1 MKKTTKTVISSLLAL
16 SVMAGATGCSLFDKA
31 AKECQEVGDEFVK
44 AALEREISDMIDLCE
59 DEDDATAALGQYEAE
74 DEAIDLILEKAEFE
88 AGKAECKTKDGK
100 GKIDYTITLPDYDA
114 ALDEEPEDV
123 DDFEDCLA
131 EVEDTVEINVTL
143 EFKLNKKDKWQIS
156 NPDEFAEDFFGEL
169 DEIDFPF
176 GSDYE
181 DMIDYVDWW
190 WDDGNGTYTDTSSI
204 ELDIIPKTEYQSYDV
219 MWEFYYEVYNEGGT
233 NLIYTSTNKTDSG
246 AYIEA
251 YFYYYD
257 VSEWS
262 DMWYM
267 PADTY
272 KIVFYD
278 LDGHE
283 IAEDTCTV
291 YNDYDQ

>member
-1 MKKTTKTVISSLLAL
+1 MKKVTKAVISAALAA
-16 SVMAGATGCSLFDKA
+16 SVMASATGCALFDKA
-31 AKECQEVGDEFVK
+31 AKECQEVGDEFIK

-74 DEAIDLILEKAEFE
+74 DEAIDMILEKAEFE

-114 ALDEEPEDV
+114 ALDEDPED
-123 DDFEDCLA
+123 EDAFSDLLD

-176 GSDYE
+176 GSDYA
-181 DMIDYVDWW
+181 DMVDYLDWW
-190 WDDGNGTYTDTSSI
+190 GDDGNKNYSDCYLI
-204 ELDIIPKTEYQSYDV
+204 ELDIIPKSEYQSYDF
-219 MWEFYYEVYNEGGT
+219 MWEFYYEVYNSNGT
-233 NLIYTSTNKTDSG
+233 NLIFTSTNKTDSG

-251 YFYYYD
+251 YFYADD
-257 VSEWS
+257 VWDQYE
-262 DMWYM
+262 M

-283 IAEDTCTV
+283 IAEDTCV
-291 YNDYDQ
+291 VN